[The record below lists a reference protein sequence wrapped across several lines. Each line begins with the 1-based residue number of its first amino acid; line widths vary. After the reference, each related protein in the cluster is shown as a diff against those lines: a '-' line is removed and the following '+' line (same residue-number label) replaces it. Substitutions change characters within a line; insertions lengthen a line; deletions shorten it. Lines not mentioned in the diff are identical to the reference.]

1 MKIKSV
7 NLETVCG
14 VTSKIPQNKMIEIAF
29 AGRSNVGKSS
39 LINALMNRKNY
50 AKTSS
55 QPGKTQTINFYNI
68 NEEFYL
74 VDLPGYGFAKAS
86 PELKKKWGRMI
97 EGYLKNSS
105 VLRLVFLLVD
115 IRHKP
120 NENDIQ
126 MYNWCMSYGFNPI
139 IIATKEDKIK
149 RTEKKKKIE
158 DIKQTLQVLEGTPVI
173 PFSSVTKNGKEDIL
187 DYIEMTYESFGEDI
201 LAENGGKA

>member
-1 MKIKSV
+1 M
-7 NLETVCG
+7 
-14 VTSKIPQNKMIEIAF
+14 
-29 AGRSNVGKSS
+29 GKSS

-68 NEEFYL
+68 NDEFYL
-74 VDLPGYGFAKAS
+74 VDLPGYGYAKRS

-97 EGYLKNSS
+97 EGYLKDSK

-120 NENDIQ
+120 NENDKQ
-126 MYNWCMSYGFNPI
+126 MYNWCVNYGYNPI

-149 RTEKKKKIE
+149 RSEKKKKLKEIE
-158 DIKQTLQVLEGTPVI
+158 EALQVVEGTPII
-173 PFSSVTKNGKEDIL
+173 PFSSLTKSGKEDIL

-201 LAENGGKA
+201 TGMSES